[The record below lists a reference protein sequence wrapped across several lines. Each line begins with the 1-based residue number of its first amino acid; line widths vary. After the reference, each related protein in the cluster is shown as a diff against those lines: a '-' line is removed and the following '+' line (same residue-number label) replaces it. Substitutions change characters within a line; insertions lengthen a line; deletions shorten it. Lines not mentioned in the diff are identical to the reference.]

1 MKARRL
7 PLPGGERRRV
17 RPIGLRAALLSF
29 PTVTD
34 RLIPSGVRRV
44 LLGLARAG
52 HQACL
57 VGGCVR
63 DLLLG
68 RPPSDWD
75 VATDARPE
83 RVQALFDR
91 TRPTGIAHGTVTVL
105 VGRRPVEVTT
115 FRTEGTYSDRRRPDW
130 VEFTG
135 RLELDLAR
143 RDFTI
148 NAMALDH
155 RGRLHDPFGGLR
167 DLEAGVIRTVGDPG
181 ARFQEDAL
189 RMLRAVRF
197 AAQLEFRIEPEVLE
211 AIREHAAL
219 LGHVSAERIRDEF
232 SKILLA
238 PRPAPA
244 LETLRETGLLERFL
258 PELLEGVGV
267 AQNVHHAFTVWEHNV
282 LACQHARPDLVLR
295 LAALLHDVAK
305 PRCLTVDPDGSRHFY
320 HHEVV
325 GAQMADAILRRLRF
339 DNATREKVV
348 HLIRH
353 HLALHHYP
361 DMSDAAV
368 RRLIRRIGLEH
379 LDDLIALR
387 IADRKASGTKRSELS
402 RGTRLLL
409 RRIEQVLAEDAAFGL
424 KDLKVDGH
432 DVMRVLG
439 IPPGPLVGRILNAL
453 LEAVLE
459 DPSLNEPET
468 LERLIREK
476 AQELAAGPAG
486 RS

>member
-1 MKARRL
+1 MKARIQR
-7 PLPGGERRRV
+7 PQGGDRRRA
-17 RPIGLRAALLSF
+17 RQIRLRAALLGL
-29 PTVTD
+29 PTVRE
-34 RLIPSGVRRV
+34 RLVPAAVRRV
-44 LLGLARAG
+44 LLQLARAG

-68 RPPSDWD
+68 RPPTDWD

-83 RVQALFDR
+83 QVQALFPR

-105 VGRRPVEVTT
+105 AGRRPVEVTT
-115 FRTEGTYSDRRRPDW
+115 FRTEGAYSDRRRPDW
-130 VEFTG
+130 VDFTD
-135 RLELDLAR
+135 RLDLDLAR

-148 NAMALDH
+148 NALALDH
-155 RGRLHDPFGGLR
+155 RGRLHDPFGGAA
-167 DLEAGVIRTVGDPG
+167 DLIAGVVRAVGDPA
-181 ARFQEDAL
+181 ARFDEDAL

-197 AAQLEFRIEPEVLE
+197 AAQLEFRIEPATLA
-211 AIREHAAL
+211 AIRGHAAL
-219 LGHVSAERIRDEF
+219 LDHVSAERIRDEF
-232 SKILLA
+232 NKLLLA
-238 PRPAPA
+238 PRPVPA
-244 LETLRETGLLERFL
+244 LEILRETGLLERFL

-267 AQNVHHAFTVWEHNV
+267 AQNVHHAFTVWEHNI
-282 LACQHARPDLVLR
+282 LACQHAEPVLTLR
-295 LAALLHDVAK
+295 LAALLHDVEK
-305 PRCLTVDPDGSRHFY
+305 PRCLTVDAQGNRHFY

-325 GAQMADAILRRLRF
+325 GAQMADAILRRLRY

-348 HLIRH
+348 HLVRH

-387 IADRKASGTKRSELS
+387 IADRRASGTKRSDLS

-424 KDLKVDGH
+424 KDLKIDGH
-432 DVMRVLG
+432 DVMRILE
-439 IPPGPLVGRILNAL
+439 IPPGPLVGRVLNAV
-453 LEAVLE
+453 LERVLE
-459 DPSLNEPET
+459 DPALNEPEI
-468 LERLIREK
+468 LADLVR
-476 AQELAAGPAG
+476 ELARELNAP
-486 RS
+486 